1 MTVTPSYM
9 TGRKTWTRPQAMIW
23 ADARPINDEDG
34 KLIPDGYEINS
45 NTVGI
50 PAEDLEKSFIILS
63 DHNRSPI
70 EIANERI
77 EQRQRMANGTM
88 RSFFIADKLTI
99 NTSWTLLPSRSSY
112 IPALYDQETGKPFYP
127 TPEDI
132 ETPSTDQTYYAH
144 KSFQYTADGGAG
156 GVDLLDWYEN
166 HKGPFWVL
174 LSYDKYSNLANNSL
188 QRVRVSE
195 YSDVR
200 QMYISSFDYSVVK
213 RGGQKFDLW
222 DISVTLEE
230 V

>member
-1 MTVTPSYM
+1 
-9 TGRKTWTRPQAMIW
+9 
-23 ADARPINDEDG
+23 
-34 KLIPDGYEINS
+34 
-45 NTVGI
+45 
-50 PAEDLEKSFIILS
+50 
-63 DHNRSPI
+63 
-70 EIANERI
+70 
-77 EQRQRMANGTM
+77 
-88 RSFFIADKLTI
+88 
-99 NTSWTLLPSRSSY
+99 
-112 IPALYDQETGKPFYP
+112 
-127 TPEDI
+127 
-132 ETPSTDQTYYAH
+132 
-144 KSFQYTADGGAG
+144 
-156 GVDLLDWYEN
+156 LDWYEN